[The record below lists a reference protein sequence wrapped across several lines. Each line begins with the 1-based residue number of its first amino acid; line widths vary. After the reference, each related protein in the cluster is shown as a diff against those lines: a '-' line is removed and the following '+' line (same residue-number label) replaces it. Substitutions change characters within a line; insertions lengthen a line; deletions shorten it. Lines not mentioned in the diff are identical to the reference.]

1 MRLANVVCLVRLIFE
16 IRRIDLPEISR
27 SRCLEKDSS
36 GVRQMRAVWRLGLR
50 GFDIFLQVIRLIVK
64 YIFGIS
70 KVTCVVEIFF
80 NKKKGTPG
88 ILIVDKKRDGMRH
101 YMKMF

>member
-1 MRLANVVCLVRLIFE
+1 MSCSFDIRNSTDRLAGNFTVS
-16 IRRIDLPEISR
+16 LPR
-27 SRCLEKDSS
+27 KRFLPLL
-36 GVRQMRAVWRLGLR
+36 RQMRAVWRLSLR

-70 KVTCVVEIFF
+70 KVTRVVKILF
-80 NKKKGTPG
+80 NKKKG

>member
-1 MRLANVVCLVRLIFE
+1 MSCSFDIRNSTDRLAGNFTVS
-16 IRRIDLPEISR
+16 LPR
-27 SRCLEKDSS
+27 KRFLPLL
-36 GVRQMRAVWRLGLR
+36 RQMRAVWRLSLR

-80 NKKKGTPG
+80 NKKKG

>member
-1 MRLANVVCLVRLIFE
+1 
-16 IRRIDLPEISR
+16 
-27 SRCLEKDSS
+27 
-36 GVRQMRAVWRLGLR
+36 MRAVWRLSLR

-70 KVTCVVEIFF
+70 KVTCVVKILF
-80 NKKKGTPG
+80 NKKKG

>member
-1 MRLANVVCLVRLIFE
+1 
-16 IRRIDLPEISR
+16 
-27 SRCLEKDSS
+27 
-36 GVRQMRAVWRLGLR
+36 MRAVWRLSLR

-70 KVTCVVEIFF
+70 KGVIRVVEIFF

>member
-36 GVRQMRAVWRLGLR
+36 GVRQMRAVWRLSLR

-70 KVTCVVEIFF
+70 KGVTRGVVEILF
-80 NKKKGTPG
+80 NKKKG

>member
-1 MRLANVVCLVRLIFE
+1 MSCSFDIRNSTDRLAGNFTVS
-16 IRRIDLPEISR
+16 LPR
-27 SRCLEKDSS
+27 KRFLPLL
-36 GVRQMRAVWRLGLR
+36 RQMRAVWRLSLR

-70 KVTCVVEIFF
+70 KGVTRGVVEILF
-80 NKKKGTPG
+80 NKKKG